1 MPFVVCRC
9 EEYVWYKR
17 FDEKEIIM
25 NSWIMDAYSEVY
37 STAMLQD
44 VKPQAFVAV
53 AKKSKEPRF
62 SKLVRAL
69 GRA

>member
-1 MPFVVCRC
+1 MPFVVCEC
-9 EEYVWYKR
+9 EEYLRYKR

-25 NSWIMDAYSEVY
+25 NSWIMNAYSEVY
-37 STAMLQD
+37 STAMMQD

-53 AKKSKEPRF
+53 AKKTNEKRF

>member
-1 MPFVVCRC
+1 MPFVVRTC
-9 EEYVWYKR
+9 EAYLRYKR
-17 FDEKEIIM
+17 FDDKEIIM
-25 NSWIMDAYSEVY
+25 NSWIMNAYSEVY

-44 VKPQAFVAV
+44 VKPQAFVAI
-53 AKKSKEPRF
+53 AKKTNETRF